1 MHVCRVCDVP
11 KIETNA
17 RKIVA
22 PAGKGRVVNIGGGSH
37 DRFVNDEQPDTMI
50 AVPRHKE
57 LSPGVARSIA
67 KAAGWI

>member
-11 KIETNA
+11 KIETNT

-22 PAGKGRVVNIGGGSH
+22 RLEKDGWVNIGGSSH
-37 DRFVNDEQPDTMI
+37 DRFVNDEQPDIMI